1 MEIEPSLSEGHI
13 FMFSNIFRG
22 LAISALCIGL
32 TGCLTEDN
40 YEAAAEALKGSA
52 SLREKFVV
60 KCVGEGHDWN
70 ARSREAFSWY
80 VSTADAKNPRLLCQR
95 IVNSIASGKLK
106 YKDWQSFNEDELT
119 KGAIAAL
126 RGK

>member
-1 MEIEPSLSEGHI
+1 
-13 FMFSNIFRG
+13 MFSNTFRG
-22 LAISALCIGL
+22 LAISVFCVGL

-70 ARSREAFSWY
+70 ARSREAYSWY
-80 VSTADAKNPRLLCQR
+80 VSVADSRNPRLLCQR

-119 KGAIAAL
+119 KGAIASL